1 VPDIGN
7 KARQRGGF
15 FARLF
20 GRGGEDRAESGASM
34 SKEDSLAAYIVRE
47 HRAGR
52 ALDDILE
59 DPYLKNRASDE
70 QRLRLLDR
78 ADVIRAVGED
88 TAAMAA
94 EQVRTT

>member
-7 KARQRGGF
+7 KARQQGGF

-20 GRGGEDRAESGASM
+20 RRGGEDESQSHASM

-47 HRAGR
+47 HRTGR

-94 EQVRTT
+94 ERVRTV

>member
-1 VPDIGN
+1 MPDIGD
-7 KARQRGGF
+7 KARQQGGF

-20 GRGGEDRAESGASM
+20 GRGGGEAESGASM
-34 SKEDSLAAYIVRE
+34 SKEDSLAAYLIRE

-52 ALDDILE
+52 ALHDILD
-59 DPYLKNRASDE
+59 DPYLRNRASDE

-94 EQVRTT
+94 EHVRTT